1 MSKDNTPTI
10 VTTED
15 NSTDIKKTLLDNF
28 SFESFQ
34 KYILGYKKNGSP
46 RSIYDVI
53 VDFQKTRRKKKKKKS
68 KDDDCVIYFPTLTKN
83 KKKKKKK
90 KK

>member
-1 MSKDNTPTI
+1 MSKENKE
-10 VTTED
+10 TTVITLED
-15 NSTDIKKTLLDNF
+15 STEIKKNLLDNF

-53 VDFQKTRRKKKKKKS
+53 VDFQKSRRKKKKKKS
-68 KDDDCVIYFPTLTKN
+68 KDDDCVIYFPTFSKS